1 MKNCSGW
8 IIDHQQA
15 CVKYT
20 GTMRAVSIS
29 RKLTLYVDI
38 LQIETSLLK
47 DVDIICQHIALLRP
61 CLNNYLIYWSLPWC
75 CTRAMKLVHLPG
87 GELIKYKY
95 FWITDLRHK
104 NLKYSFSGSGLADD
118 VLNIRGSNTTCTYY
132 NVVPYVEKSPWTG
145 CSRWILSSQ
154 RDRRQGFSQHLRKL
168 NNLPD
173 LINRRLNSLK
183 KTNHMLA
190 FPTKCLKNTQ
200 NNMPMEFRGRKK
212 VNW

>member
-1 MKNCSGW
+1 MFAHCCVLNLKLCSLRQNTVRGSMKNCSGW

-87 GELIKYKY
+87 GELIKYKHSRH
-95 FWITDLRHK
+95 THRHRHK

-118 VLNIRGSNTTCTYY
+118 VLNIRGSNTTLKIQRSKLWGKTFKKWLYDYLWPGAGIWSDWVWEITAKMFHCT
-132 NVVPYVEKSPWTG
+132 
-145 CSRWILSSQ
+145 
-154 RDRRQGFSQHLRKL
+154 
-168 NNLPD
+168 
-173 LINRRLNSLK
+173 
-183 KTNHMLA
+183 
-190 FPTKCLKNTQ
+190 
-200 NNMPMEFRGRKK
+200 
-212 VNW
+212 

>member
-1 MKNCSGW
+1 MFAHCCVLNLKLCSLRQNTVRGSMKNCSGW

-95 FWITDLRHK
+95 FWITQKPEILLLWIIACWRCLEYPRVKH
-104 NLKYSFSGSGLADD
+104 NLYILQCCALCWKVTLDRVLA
-118 VLNIRGSNTTCTYY
+118 L
-132 NVVPYVEKSPWTG
+132 
-145 CSRWILSSQ
+145 
-154 RDRRQGFSQHLRKL
+154 
-168 NNLPD
+168 D
-173 LINRRLNSLK
+173 LIESERSPPRFFTAPAK
-183 KTNHMLA
+183 IK
-190 FPTKCLKNTQ
+190 
-200 NNMPMEFRGRKK
+200 
-212 VNW
+212 

>member
-1 MKNCSGW
+1 MFAHCCVLNLKLCSLRQNTVRGSMKNCSGW

-61 CLNNYLIYWSLPWC
+61 CLNNNLIYWSLPWC

-132 NVVPYVEKSPWTG
+132 KKLCLMLKS
-145 CSRWILSSQ
+145 
-154 RDRRQGFSQHLRKL
+154 HLGPGARVGSYRVRE
-168 NNLPD
+168 
-173 LINRRLNSLK
+173 I
-183 KTNHMLA
+183 A
-190 FPTKCLKNTQ
+190 A
-200 NNMPMEFRGRKK
+200 K
-212 VNW
+212 VFHGTCEN